1 MKLNEVYQSGAEIAQ
16 GTIKCT
22 FAELYKQDGTKLYS
36 LNKDQLGYNVLVL
49 TNSQP
54 DEKGLVEVALTD
66 IASQAVL
73 NSVDEV
79 DPSQI
84 VLVKEN
90 AVTWAALDESNLPSS
105 TKEKKQSKTM
115 LYIGLG
121 LIALSLF
128 KK

>member
-22 FAELYKQDGTKLYS
+22 FVELYNQDGKKLYS
-36 LNKDQLGYNVLVL
+36 LNRDQLGYNVLVL
-49 TNSQP
+49 TDSQP
-54 DEKGLVEVALTD
+54 NEKGLVEVALTD
-66 IASQAVL
+66 IASRAVL
-73 NSVDEV
+73 NSVPDI
-79 DPSQI
+79 DRSQI

-90 AVTWAALDESNLPSS
+90 AVNWATLDESNLPSE
-105 TKEKKQSKTM
+105 TEEKKESKTM

-121 LIALSLF
+121 LLALSLL